1 MPSSAPSPGGP
12 TAARCS
18 TTRRYG
24 YAGFPSRHSA
34 ARRRCSAKIGD
45 NDRQGGGMA
54 SIKRIDHVAIAVR
67 DADQATRQYV
77 NLLNAVH
84 IRTEILREKAGS
96 VKVSYLQIG
105 ENVLSLVQSM
115 ETDGFI
121 NQHISK
127 HGEGLHHLG
136 LEVDDLSEF
145 INEVE
150 SKGFKIPLRDEFTNR
165 SEVVLRPRD
174 AAGVVLQIL
183 EWKGGSDASVE
194 DRIER
199 IRQLHNQPEK

>member
-1 MPSSAPSPGGP
+1 
-12 TAARCS
+12 
-18 TTRRYG
+18 
-24 YAGFPSRHSA
+24 
-34 ARRRCSAKIGD
+34 
-45 NDRQGGGMA
+45 MA

-84 IRTEILREKAGS
+84 IRTEILREKAGP